1 MEQRLLKMAHH
12 PRRQF
17 NPPWL
22 HLRLL
27 PRPQQ
32 EQVLVQPQQ
41 VSLEK
46 ENFHPVKK
54 IRDLDLRSNPHP
66 TKPLLPLFLEG
77 PYLPLQQQLP
87 PQLSSLGLT
96 HFPIQQPTHFT
107 HLLHIQQSLML
118 LHFIRQEQ
126 LRPLH
131 LGLYHLP
138 HPHLSL
144 MPLITEATLCIHQ
157 YILLNIVHIMLHQR
171 CLTNRRQVLPHSPY
185 QRHLKWRFPQPHLQP

>member
-1 MEQRLLKMAHH
+1 MVHH
-12 PRRQF
+12 PRPRS
-17 NPPWL
+17 NPPWCP
-22 HLRLL
+22 RW

-32 EQVLVQPQQ
+32 EQVQAQPQEA
-41 VSLEK
+41 SLEK

-54 IRDLDLRSNPHP
+54 IRRDLRSNPHP
-66 TKPLLPLFLEG
+66 KPLPPLEG
-77 PYLPLQQQLP
+77 PHLPLQLP
-87 PQLSSLGLT
+87 LQPSSLGPT
-96 HFPIQQPTHFT
+96 HFPTQQPTRFT
-107 HLLHIQQSLML
+107 HLLHTQRSLML

-157 YILLNIVHIMLHQR
+157 YILLNIGK
-171 CLTNRRQVLPHSPY
+171 Y
-185 QRHLKWRFPQPHLQP
+185 